1 MVQFCLSFMSLVL
14 ISQTFWS
21 SSKDSRNRVNA
32 NYANFTSGT
41 ETTWQMTDEP
51 PLASELSLAAA

>member
-21 SSKDSRNRVNA
+21 SSKDSRNRLN
-32 NYANFTSGT
+32 ANFTSGT

-51 PLASELSLAAA
+51 PLALELSLAAA